1 VTTLDRAPARLSA
14 LPNLKFSIFM
24 KTKSVDDKKFCKS
37 KYLHIHS
44 KNESFGNRDVIFKP
58 SNWLFPDY

>member
-1 VTTLDRAPARLSA
+1 VTTLDRAPARLLA

-37 KYLHIHS
+37 KYLHFHS